1 MDTREIKV
9 KKLKLRDEIT
19 NSIRRFQ
26 QETGCVPEI
35 DIGYIEV
42 ERMGAQSECFPDV
55 RIRVYLD

>member
-26 QETGCVPEI
+26 QETECIPEI
-35 DIGYIEV
+35 DVSFIRIESIS
-42 ERMGAQSECFPDV
+42 GTIDAFPDV
-55 RIRVYLD
+55 KIVVYLD

>member
-26 QETGCVPEI
+26 QETECIPEI
-35 DIGYIEV
+35 DVSFIRIEKL
-42 ERMGAQSECFPDV
+42 GGTIDAFPDV
-55 RIRVYLD
+55 KIVVYLD